1 MALRA
6 APLSSSRHSNQKG
19 FFKDEAATKAPPALD
34 HSRSGSTNKQ
44 TLKPAWVASAT
55 TASEQGENQVIPFS
69 FDEDDY
75 GDERDG
81 VEAKGGTTPSD
92 SEFDNDSGSDSEC
105 QVPSKDDAREE
116 TDSSDA
122 KSKDQ
127 PNNST
132 SRDASAS
139 SIAPP
144 KSKSQLAALDTK
156 SLESA
161 AGCNQ
166 SADVEFS
173 PLHAPLGSMLT
184 ENKLVLLAEKQ
195 LHNRTSN
202 YHIFDM
208 SRGGCTGQKLTKKS
222 GNYVGKLRSNFG
234 KHENVMVSAQAER
247 SELGAILFE
256 AKVSSTKPRKLTVV
270 CPPLS
275 SQNEVISQGAKPD
288 TFSTLLDQHKA
299 DKRVTE
305 HLTVLENKEPEYEK
319 GCYRL
324 NFNGR
329 VSIPSVKNFQLVVRG
344 HAAKGIVLQFGKV
357 SDKLFHL
364 DFKHPLTPFQAF
376 AIALSQRFGSI
387 FTSCNFNHRRRRRE
401 ATPRMVLRKKHVGGA
416 KPTAMGKKDAESSS
430 DPNQETGLSLDEYF
444 NSKKEYT
451 VQTMKETSELLEKK
465 EATKLKHDN
474 AMVMTKDDDDDH
486 MMESVDTIPICPMH
500 GGSNDADTEEDPYED
515 DYESDS
521 GAKDDTSAGVAGLSL
536 SDYLTGK
543 SLPPKDKA
551 SSKKPPTKKQPA
563 VVDENEIEGMSLESY
578 LGAVPSSMHNDD
590 DKKKKKGTV
599 AVKAGVGAQ
608 ASKLGLARHHDH
620 NFAIKKRVSAPNVK
634 KAIDAVPAKK
644 FVSDSDVLH
653 FKRDKSQMDKA
664 ANKSKGSSTKALS
677 HHTKGFH
684 AAMSSRRKDIGVQ
697 AADADGDD
705 HGDMTL
711 FHPLPMLGGN
721 KSGAPD
727 HADDSISEDE
737 LDVSRLPPLP
747 H

>member
-19 FFKDEAATKAPPALD
+19 FFKDEAATKALPALD

-69 FDEDDY
+69 FDEDD
-75 GDERDG
+75 DERDG
-81 VEAKGGTTPSD
+81 VEAKGGATPSD

-105 QVPSKDDAREE
+105 QDDAKHVSVACSEWLHAASKDDAREE

-184 ENKLVLLAEKQ
+184 EGSIVRCNNGANKFAPQYQFFLKNKLVLLAEKQ

-305 HLTVLENKEPEYEK
+305 LLTVLENKEPEYEK

-376 AIALSQRFGSI
+376 AIALSQ
-387 FTSCNFNHRRRRRE
+387 FN
-401 ATPRMVLRKKHVGGA
+401 
-416 KPTAMGKKDAESSS
+416 
-430 DPNQETGLSLDEYF
+430 Y
-444 NSKKEYT
+444 
-451 VQTMKETSELLEKK
+451 
-465 EATKLKHDN
+465 
-474 AMVMTKDDDDDH
+474 
-486 MMESVDTIPICPMH
+486 
-500 GGSNDADTEEDPYED
+500 
-515 DYESDS
+515 
-521 GAKDDTSAGVAGLSL
+521 
-536 SDYLTGK
+536 
-543 SLPPKDKA
+543 
-551 SSKKPPTKKQPA
+551 
-563 VVDENEIEGMSLESY
+563 
-578 LGAVPSSMHNDD
+578 
-590 DKKKKKGTV
+590 
-599 AVKAGVGAQ
+599 
-608 ASKLGLARHHDH
+608 
-620 NFAIKKRVSAPNVK
+620 
-634 KAIDAVPAKK
+634 
-644 FVSDSDVLH
+644 
-653 FKRDKSQMDKA
+653 
-664 ANKSKGSSTKALS
+664 
-677 HHTKGFH
+677 
-684 AAMSSRRKDIGVQ
+684 
-697 AADADGDD
+697 
-705 HGDMTL
+705 
-711 FHPLPMLGGN
+711 
-721 KSGAPD
+721 
-727 HADDSISEDE
+727 
-737 LDVSRLPPLP
+737 
-747 H
+747 